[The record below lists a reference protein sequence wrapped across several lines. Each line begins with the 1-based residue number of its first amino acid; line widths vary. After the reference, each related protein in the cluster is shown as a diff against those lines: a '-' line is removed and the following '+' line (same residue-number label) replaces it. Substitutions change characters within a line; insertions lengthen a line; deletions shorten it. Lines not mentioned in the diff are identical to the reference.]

1 MHFRTVK
8 AFLFLFCV
16 YFIFISQQ
24 QDASLIYFNKR
35 QVLTWSVTYFF
46 LILDLSTVCIK
57 KIRRKKQRIKS
68 LQCSILNFWM
78 PMIVCR
84 FFHMLSEL

>member
-1 MHFRTVK
+1 MHFRTLK

-24 QDASLIYFNKR
+24 QDASLIYFHKR

-68 LQCSILNFWM
+68 PQCSILNFWM